1 MTIRNSKFLAFFLA
15 LTTWLALPVF
25 AAEYV
30 TLDRNAE
37 PLRTNFDSEIG
48 KVRIMLV
55 IDPH

>member
-1 MTIRNSKFLAFFLA
+1 MSIRRFKIFFLSFA
-15 LTTWLALPVF
+15 LTAGAALQ
-25 AAEYV
+25 AAAAGYV